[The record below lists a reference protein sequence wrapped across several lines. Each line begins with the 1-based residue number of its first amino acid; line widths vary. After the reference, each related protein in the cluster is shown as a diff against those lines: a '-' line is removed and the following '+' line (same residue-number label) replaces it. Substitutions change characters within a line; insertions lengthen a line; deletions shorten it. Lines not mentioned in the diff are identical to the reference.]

1 MKYKNIPSAIHNF
14 GHSFLS
20 YENYVDSDFV
30 IYELNKI
37 NGKNYD
43 IKIDWKTQ
51 EFQPK
56 SMISDRIT
64 KSIGFWYNN
73 LNGHF
78 RSQNLEFDTLKSFE
92 LIWNN
97 GEKPKVIATDD
108 RGKFYEK
115 EITNTL

>member
-30 IYELNKI
+30 IDELNKI
-37 NGKNYD
+37 SGKNYD
-43 IKIDWKTQ
+43 IKIDWKTK

-56 SMISDRIT
+56 TMVSDRIT
-64 KSIGFWYNN
+64 KSIGYWYDNIIE
-73 LNGHF
+73 HF
-78 RSQNLEFDTLKSFE
+78 KSQNVEFDSLKSFE
-92 LIWNN
+92 LIWEN
-97 GEKPKVIATDD
+97 GKRPKVIATDD

>member
-37 NGKNYD
+37 NGKKYD
-43 IKIDWKTQ
+43 IKINWKTK

-64 KSIGFWYNN
+64 KSIGFWHDNIN
-73 LNGHF
+73 EHF
-78 RSQNLEFDTLKSFE
+78 RSQDVEFDCLKSFH

-97 GEKPKVIATDD
+97 NENPKVIATDD
-108 RGKFYEK
+108 RGKLYEK
-115 EITNTL
+115 EITKTL

>member
-1 MKYKNIPSAIHNF
+1 MKYKNILSVIHNF

-20 YENYVDSDFV
+20 YNNYVDSDFV

-56 SMISDRIT
+56 SMVSDRIM
-64 KSIGFWYNN
+64 KSIGFWHDNISC
-73 LNGHF
+73 HF
-78 RSQNLEFDTLKSFE
+78 RSQNVEFDSLKSFE

-97 GEKPKVIATDD
+97 GEKPKVIAIDD
-108 RGKFYEK
+108 RGKLYEK